1 MFYNTRQMLRIN
13 KYGWVWHDDINMII
27 PLTDDGEWLYK
38 YFVAGFRFLEE
49 KNIRV
54 KRKIIKKLRVQSA
67 FFNCLHKRYIKPK
80 YRRLMCKYR
89 FQ

>member
-38 YFVAGFRFLEE
+38 YFVAGFRFNDE
-49 KNIRV
+49 K
-54 KRKIIKKLRVQSA
+54 
-67 FFNCLHKRYIKPK
+67 K
-80 YRRLMCKYR
+80 YTY
-89 FQ
+89 